1 MEEQRCEQEKKIE
14 QVATGA
20 QGTGGTGGTGVGL
33 ERQSN
38 NYVGDAST
46 HSHNSNKNLGNTSN
60 NAQSK

>member
-14 QVATGA
+14 KVATGA
-20 QGTGGTGGTGVGL
+20 QGTGGTGVGL
-33 ERQSN
+33 ERRSN

-46 HSHNSNKNLGNTSN
+46 HSHNNNKNLGNTSN